1 MAIFLVFLLVLLT
14 LSQGGKMLWET
25 KKSWNTEFR
34 LAGTPISWATMLSVR
49 LCSR

>member
-1 MAIFLVFLLVLLT
+1 MAIFLVFLLGLLK
-14 LSQGGKMLWET
+14 LSEDGKTLWET

-34 LAGTPISWATMLSVR
+34 LAGTPISRATMLSVR